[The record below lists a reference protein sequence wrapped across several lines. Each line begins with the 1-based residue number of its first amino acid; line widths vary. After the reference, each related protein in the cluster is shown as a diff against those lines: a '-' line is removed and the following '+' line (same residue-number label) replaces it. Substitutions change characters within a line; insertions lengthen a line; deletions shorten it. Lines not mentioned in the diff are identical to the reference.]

1 MGKPKGPKAPPT
13 GTFGKLIAKL
23 NRATSEEK
31 ENIEHELP
39 FAVMIFTLMAASGIS
54 PYDSWKKL
62 RKLSFLPTFKKEA
75 DEIIRQVE
83 VLGKDPLTVMRLRAE
98 QTDSKLY
105 RNFLGGYV
113 SSTRS
118 GGKMVDFLK
127 SELKAIFELRHGEIT
142 RSVEKIATLVEA
154 YTVMLIVVLCVYILF
169 VVFSSTNTLDLMGG
183 MSLPNSPVMTYLIA
197 FVFMPV
203 LSGIFILIAHN
214 MQKSAF
220 NDLKDLYKKA
230 LIVLVAAAAVIMVF
244 AVVPGLSKANSPAG
258 LPEVVTIGL
267 VVASFIPA
275 IQYHKIASI
284 NYNAE
289 DAIPYFIRDIT
300 EAHKI
305 GLSPEKSIIQATQR
319 KSYGNFSKFLELM
332 RSQIEWGVPIRKTF
346 ANIRQEI
353 RSWFVTVNFAMMI
366 ETIEIGGNSTES
378 LEILAEY
385 SEKER
390 EQQINKRGLLKPY
403 IFLAL
408 VWSVLIAVTTVI
420 VSLTTTMMT
429 GVVNDSMSAIASMAM
444 QEQMKT
450 FSVGIILQC
459 WISGFFIG
467 KISEGNFGAGFKY
480 SAILGLTAYISLIAS
495 QQLLG
500 GMLGSMPTGGLG
512 SSGGGFG

>member
-1 MGKPKGPKAPPT
+1 MAMPKAPPT
-13 GTFGKLIAKL
+13 NAFGRLIAKL
-23 NRATSEEK
+23 SKATSEER

-39 FAVMIFTLMAASGIS
+39 FVVMIFTLLAASGVS

-75 DEIIRQVE
+75 DEIVRQVE
-83 VLGKDPLTVMRLRAE
+83 VLGKDPLTVMRLRGE
-98 QTDSKLY
+98 HTDSKLY
-105 RNFLGGYV
+105 RNFLGGFV
-113 SSTRS
+113 SSAHS
-118 GGKMVDFLK
+118 GGRMVDYLK
-127 SELKAIFELRHGEIT
+127 SELKTIFELRHGEIT

-169 VVFSSTNTLDLMGG
+169 VVFSSTNTLDALGG
-183 MSLPNSPVMTYLIA
+183 MALPSSDIMTYLIA
-197 FVFMPV
+197 FLFMPV
-203 LSGIFILIAHN
+203 LSCIFILVAHN

-220 NDLKDLYKKA
+220 SNLKDLYKKA
-230 LIVLVAAAAVIMVF
+230 VIILAVAAAVIL
-244 AVVPGLSKANSPAG
+244 AVAFVPGLTDAIQPAG
-258 LPEVVTIGL
+258 LPEVITIGL
-267 VVASFIPA
+267 VVSSAIPA
-275 IQYHKIASI
+275 IQYRKIASV

-289 DAIPYFIRDIT
+289 DVIPYFIRDIT
-300 EAHKI
+300 ESHKI
-305 GLSPEKSIIQATQR
+305 GLSPEKSIIQATKR

-346 ANIRQEI
+346 TNLRKEI
-353 RSWFVTVNFAMMI
+353 RSWFVTINFAMMI
-366 ETIEIGGNSTES
+366 ETIEIGGNSAES

-408 VWSVLIAVTTVI
+408 IWSVLIAVTTVI

-429 GVVNDSMSAIASMAM
+429 GIAGAGLSDVANYAM
-444 QEQMKT
+444 QENLRI

-467 KISEGNFGAGFKY
+467 KISEGNFGAGFQY
-480 SAILGLTAYISLIAS
+480 SALLGLTAYVSLVLS
-495 QQLLG
+495 QQLLS
-500 GMLGSMPTGGLG
+500 GMFGFVPAGALNP
-512 SSGGGFG
+512 SGGGIV